1 MIPLTKDA
9 ITVINFANIIISSD
23 LNPSC
28 FSLFLS
34 LPLYCCHHL
43 LSSYHILP
51 QRILSC
57 RNLSLS
63 CPILSYLLLLHL
75 FTSYSTLFNLITSSC
90 IPSYPIPSHPILLYS
105 ILSYLISS
113 YLMLLYAMLYYAM
126 LYYTILCYAILCYP
140 MLSFPLLLILCLLNS
155 LSIYAITHLPA
166 IIYESLKKC
175 LPVLQ

>member
-9 ITVINFANIIISSD
+9 ITVINFTNIIIISD
-23 LNPSC
+23 LNPSF

-34 LPLYCCHHL
+34 LPLYYCHHL

-57 RNLSLS
+57 RSLSLS
-63 CPILSYLLLLHL
+63 CPILSYLLLLHH
-75 FTSYSTLFNLITSSC
+75 FTSNSTLFNLITSSC
-90 IPSYPIPSHPILLYS
+90 IPSYPIPSHPIIFYS
-105 ILSYLISS
+105 ILFNLILSYAIVCYAILCYAIL
-113 YLMLLYAMLYYAM
+113 YYPILCYAMLYYA
-126 LYYTILCYAILCYP
+126 